1 MVNYRFLKR
10 ILAVGEKDIL
20 SRLTFFSDM
29 SIKNSEYLIEMLKN
43 YQSDLNN
50 YNSMIRDNEKASDE
64 MDVNLRHDVTSGAI
78 SSNLMDNIL
87 LLIEKCDDIV
97 DKTYYV
103 SREIKRY
110 ILNHK
115 FIDDEENIIK
125 YTYGRFIDI
134 LNKNI
139 EALNVVKSIL
149 NENDIN
155 AMKEHRKTIES
166 IEEEVDNIKDSVID
180 FSYKSSNT
188 VSYITFEHI
197 NTLAHKLDDMLDD
210 CEDIADLVF
219 TIMLSVTS

>member
-1 MVNYRFLKR
+1 MVNYKFLKR

-29 SIKNSEYLIEMLKN
+29 GIKNSEYLIEMLKN
-43 YQSDLNN
+43 YHSDLNS
-50 YNSMIRDNEKASDE
+50 YNAMIRDDEKNSDDV
-64 MDVNLRHDVTSGAI
+64 DVNLRHDVTSGAI

-110 ILNHK
+110 IINHK
-115 FIDDEENIIK
+115 FIDNEENIIN

-149 NENDIN
+149 NESDIN
-155 AMKEHRKTIES
+155 TMKEHRNVIES
-166 IEEEVDNIKDSVID
+166 IEEYVDNIKDSVID
-180 FSYKSSNT
+180 FSYKSSDT
-188 VSYITFEHI
+188 ISYITFEHI

-210 CEDIADLVF
+210 CEDISDLVF